1 MILYFGL
8 YIFCFTISVCEIN
21 KSWIHEQ
28 GIFMFVFGSTMQV
41 LAQQQSQ
48 CNLLMLL
55 RCNSWGI
62 GLMSFRRL
70 QVLRLQLLIAF
81 KAVMLMQWLYQWY
94 GSILILR
101 SHSSLYSFWRL
112 YLLLLSLCSTA
123 WLDVVGS
130 KRSWIL
136 LISGKRNRLSS
147 FLRPSINIL
156 VSFFKKK
163 AIVRSYNLLYMNHPS
178 NEILI

>member
-136 LISGKRNRLSS
+136 LISGKRNILCLLFWDLPLTFWFLSS
-147 FLRPSINIL
+147 RRKP
-156 VSFFKKK
+156 
-163 AIVRSYNLLYMNHPS
+163 LLEVIIFYTWTIPVMKF
-178 NEILI
+178 